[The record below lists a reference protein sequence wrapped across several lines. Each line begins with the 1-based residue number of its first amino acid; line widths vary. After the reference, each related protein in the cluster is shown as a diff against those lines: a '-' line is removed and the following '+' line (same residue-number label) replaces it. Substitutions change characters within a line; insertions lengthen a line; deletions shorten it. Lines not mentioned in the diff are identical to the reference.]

1 MVVLSLIQGLGE
13 VLPVSASGHLTA
25 LPALAGSA
33 EGRAAITVA
42 ANFGIVVALML
53 YFWRDMAAMGVGLW
67 KLGKGRPDAGTRLFM
82 HVAVGAAPALLVGWL
97 YVSSGGGFGSPTT
110 AVAAMLVFG
119 LFLLVADQL
128 GMTVSRVEHISWA
141 AAFGIG
147 VLQAAALIP
156 GVSRTGIT
164 ITAARLMGYER
175 RAAARFSLLLAIPAF
190 AAHGAWTFRSLAR
203 NAEII
208 LSMDL
213 AYAATTA
220 GVAALLAVAAM
231 MAWVD
236 RHSFAPF
243 AIWRVLFAGAMLLLM
258 WWK

>member
-33 EGRAAITVA
+33 EGRAAI
-42 ANFGIVVALML
+42 
-53 YFWRDMAAMGVGLW
+53 
-67 KLGKGRPDAGTRLFM
+67 GKGRPDAGTRLFM

-208 LSMDL
+208 LSVDL
-213 AYAATTA
+213 AYAAATA